1 MNVTAD
7 EVIKCI
13 SNASEPS
20 ILLTHNAIDDALRG
34 ITTVNQ
40 IVKDIN
46 IGISNGYSKEF
57 QLKLL
62 AASL

>member
-1 MNVTAD
+1 MSVTVD
-7 EVIKCI
+7 EVIRCI
-13 SNASEPS
+13 SNASEPN
-20 ILLTHNAIDDALRG
+20 ILLTHSDIDDALCR

-46 IGISNGYSKEF
+46 IGVSNGYSKEF